1 MKRLSL
7 CLLFVSFVSVAS
19 AEIKPIP
26 RVLPP
31 TDGIEVPAEKREAI
45 EKQLAALQ
53 KRFAAWKAKQP
64 TDAAKPAAA
73 DADVYLKAVAFAL
86 EFNEFYNAK
95 DPDKAAA
102 ALKTAEERIA
112 ALESGKAPWKRQT
125 GTVARG
131 YYSKIDDS
139 PQPFGLVIPDK
150 HDFEKPCPL
159 YVWLH
164 GRGDKATDLHFL
176 IEREKSKGQIT
187 PPGAIVL
194 HPFGRHCVGF
204 KHAGEIDV
212 LESIEA
218 VQRDYK
224 IDDKRIVLIGFS
236 MGGAGAW
243 HLGAHYA
250 DKWAVVSPGAGFAE
264 TAQYTKTD
272 PAKVPEYERI
282 LWGVYDVPDYVRNL
296 FNTRVIAYS
305 GENDKQIQAARV
317 MEAAYEKEGRK
328 LEHLIGPGV
337 EHKYEPETLKTLLAK
352 IEEELKNPVTARPR
366 EKIEIQTRSLRYG
379 KLDGIRIVHSLKNW
393 EDTRVS
399 VQRKADTLQISTK
412 NVARLWIEYPKGM
425 KSLTIDDQKH
435 SWPKSLSGDPQS
447 ATFDLHK
454 GAWEQFEYLISM
466 FPQRKMPGMS
476 GPIDDAFMNRFVIV
490 LPSGKSPFSAEQEWI
505 DFELKHFLTR
515 WKALMRGEPRTIR
528 DTEAVEQASLGG
540 ENLILWGVPESNKL
554 FDRLKDGSGFP
565 VEFTEEEFT
574 FQGKRYERGKYLP
587 LLIHQNTFGKGSH
600 YLVLNSGLTFREA
613 HDKTNSQQNPKLP
626 DWAII
631 DITQPPDAHAPGKIV
646 EAGFF
651 DEWWKIKP

>member
-1 MKRLSL
+1 MLKRVGL
-7 CLLFVSFVSVAS
+7 CWVFVGLATSVQ

-64 TDAAKPAAA
+64 TDGAKPQAA

-95 DPDKAAA
+95 DPDKATA
-102 ALKTAEERIA
+102 ALKSAEERIA
-112 ALESGKAPWKRQT
+112 ALESGKSPWKRQT

-212 LESIEA
+212 LEAIEA

-317 MEAAYEKEGRK
+317 MEAAYEKEGRQ

-352 IEEELKNPVTARPR
+352 IEEELRIPVTARPR

-379 KLDGIRIVHSLKNW
+379 GFGPVQILNVTESWL
-393 EDTRVS
+393 DTRLSLTRTDERIWDV
-399 VQRKADTLQISTK
+399 TTK
-412 NVARLWIEYPKGM
+412 NVSCLVIKYPPDVSEIRIDGQPVLRDTLGGEKRF
-425 KSLTIDDQKH
+425 KLIKTSWTSENDSLMRK
-435 SWPKSLSGDPQS
+435 KRPQ
-447 ATFDLHK
+447 L
-454 GAWEQFEYLISM
+454 
-466 FPQRKMPGMS
+466 S
-476 GPIDDAFMNRFVIV
+476 GPIDDAFLEPFLVV
-490 LPSGKSPFSAEQEWI
+490 LPSGKPYSAAEQEWV
-505 DFELKHFLTR
+505 DFESRHFITR
-515 WKALMRGEPRTIR
+515 WKALMRG
-528 DTEAVEQASLGG
+528 
-540 ENLILWGVPESNKL
+540 NLRVKQDHEVTDDDIKRFNLVIWGSPKSNKMFNRL
-554 FDRLKDGSGFP
+554 GDVIFDKEHFD
-565 VEFTEEEFT
+565 
-574 FQGKRYERGKYLP
+574 LP
-587 LLIHQNTFGKGSH
+587 ISYTKNGDFRFGKQSH
-600 YLVLNSGLTFREA
+600 SFDNRVPAFIYPNPLNPNKYLVLNSGLTFREA

-631 DITQPPDAHAPGKIV
+631 DITQPSDANAPGKIV

-651 DEWWKIKP
+651 DECWKVK

>member
-1 MKRLSL
+1 MLKRVGLWL
-7 CLLFVSFVSVAS
+7 VLVGLATSVR

-31 TDGIEVPAEKREAI
+31 TDGIKLPDDKRVAI
-45 EKQLAALQ
+45 EKPLAALQ
-53 KRFAAWKAKQP
+53 KRLATWKQKHPTEAAQQHV
-64 TDAAKPAAA
+64 A
-73 DADVYLKAVAFAL
+73 DADVYLKAVAYAL

-95 DPDKAAA
+95 DPDKALA
-102 ALKTAEERIA
+102 ALKSAEQRIA

-131 YYSKIDDS
+131 YYSTIDDS
-139 PQPFGLVIPDK
+139 PQPFGLVIPEK

-164 GRGDKATDLHFL
+164 GRGDKQTDLHFL
-176 IEREKSKGQIT
+176 IEREKNKGQIS

-212 LESIEA
+212 LEAIEA

-243 HLGAHYA
+243 HIGAHYA
-250 DKWAVVSPGAGFAE
+250 DKWAVVSPGAGFSE

-282 LWGVYDVPDYVRNL
+282 LWGVYDVPAYVRNL

-317 MEAAYEKEGRK
+317 MEAAYEKEGRQ

-379 KLDGIRIVHSLKNW
+379 KVDGIEIVHAVKDW

-399 VQRKADTLQISTK
+399 AERKGSTLQISTK
-412 NVARLWIEYPKGM
+412 NVRRLAVTPSQGLT
-425 KSLTIDDQKH
+425 SLTIDGQKL
-435 SWPKSLSGDPQS
+435 SPTKSAADGFGHAL
-447 ATFDLHK
+447 FDRTSEGWKPYESLVD
-454 GAWEQFEYLISM
+454 LR
-466 FPQRKMPGMS
+466 PRRKTRRMS
-476 GPIDDAFMNRFVIV
+476 GPIDDAFMSKFVIV
-490 LPSGKSPFSAEQEWI
+490 LPSGKSPFPAEQEWLEL
-505 DFELKHFLTR
+505 ELKHFLTR
-515 WKALMRGEPRTIR
+515 WKALMRGEPKTIL
-528 DTEAVEQASLGG
+528 DTEVLERGPSGLG
-540 ENLILWGVPESNKL
+540 NLVIWGVPESNKL
-554 FDRLKDGSGFP
+554 MQRDDFSFP
-565 VEFTEEEFT
+565 VKFEEKEFE
-574 FQGKRYERGKYLP
+574 FQGKRYQRGKYMP
-587 LLIHQNTFGKGSH
+587 VLIHQSPFAKAQD

-631 DITQPPDAHAPGKIV
+631 DITQPPDASAPGKIV

-651 DEWWKIKP
+651 DEWWKVK